1 MRDAH
6 LTINPAALLHN
17 VAQVKHHAPH
27 AKVMA
32 MVKANAYGHGALLVS
47 QILQHEVD
55 ALGVAFLAEG
65 LALRQ
70 AGITCPIAVLQ
81 GVFNARELEL
91 AFEHDFY
98 LVVHQQA
105 QIELLAQYTGTKQTL
120 IWLKVDSGMHRLGF
134 MPANVL
140 SAYQA
145 LNQLHCVQEIILT
158 SHFACA
164 DDLASPKTPQ
174 QLAVLDTL
182 ATQLPPLG
190 RSFANSAAILAWP
203 QSHHQWVRAGI
214 MLYGSSPFANKN
226 AAELNL
232 QPVMTL
238 QTQIIA
244 LRTITMGENV
254 GYGGTWQAT
263 RPTRLGV
270 IAVGYGDG
278 YPRHILANTPV
289 LVNGQTTVIVG
300 RVSMDMITIDLTD
313 IEAQLGDSVTLWGD
327 GLPAD
332 TIAPY
337 ANSIS
342 YELFCQITPRVRR
355 LTLLN

>member
-17 VAQVKHHAPH
+17 VAQVKHYAPQ
-27 AKVMA
+27 AKIMA

-47 QILQHEVD
+47 QILQHQVD

-65 LALRQ
+65 LSLRQ

-81 GVFNARELEL
+81 GVFNATELEL

-134 MPANVL
+134 MPADVL
-140 SAYQA
+140 SVYQA

-164 DDLASPKTPQ
+164 DDLASPQTLQ

-182 ATQLPPLG
+182 ATQLPPLA

-238 QTQIIA
+238 KTHIIA
-244 LRTITMGENV
+244 LRTITTGESV
-254 GYGGTWQAT
+254 GYGCTWQAT

-270 IAVGYGDG
+270 IAIGYGDG

-337 ANSIS
+337 ASSIS
-342 YELFCQITPRVRR
+342 YELFCQVTPRVRR
-355 LTLLN
+355 LL

>member
-6 LTINPAALLHN
+6 LTINRAALLHN

-32 MVKANAYGHGALLVS
+32 MVKADGYGHGAVLVS
-47 QILQHEVD
+47 QILQHQVD

-65 LALRQ
+65 LALRH

-81 GVFNARELEL
+81 GVFNATELEQ

-105 QIELLAQYTGTKQTL
+105 QIELLAQYHGTKQTL

-134 MPANVL
+134 MPVDVL
-140 SAYQA
+140 AAYQQ
-145 LNQLHCVQEIILT
+145 LKPLHCVQEIILT

-164 DDLASPKTPQ
+164 DDLDSPQTPQ
-174 QLAVLDTL
+174 QLAVLDNL
-182 ATQLPPLG
+182 ATQLPPLA

-214 MLYGSSPFANKN
+214 MLYGSSPFANKS
-226 AAELNL
+226 AAQLNL

-238 QTQIIA
+238 NTQIIA
-244 LRTITMGENV
+244 IRTIEAGDSV
-254 GYGGTWQAT
+254 GYGGTWHAT

-270 IAVGYGDG
+270 IAIGYGDG

-289 LVNGQTTVIVG
+289 LVNGQATVIVG

-327 GLPAD
+327 GLSAD

-337 ANSIS
+337 ANSIG
-342 YELFCQITPRVRR
+342 YELFCQVTTRVRR
-355 LTLLN
+355 LVK